1 MEEKVNSPFV
11 AMEALLKDHITSRHT
26 AEFFVPL
33 RIHLAAALVLSRKL
47 SANMCKGLLYLQRV
61 ED

>member
-11 AMEALLKDHITSRHT
+11 AMEALLKDHITSQSL
-26 AEFFVPL
+26 VSL
-33 RIHLAAALVLSRKL
+33 RNHLAAALVLSRKL

-61 ED
+61 DD